1 MGLRQKMVIKI
12 YVKLQRI
19 RNNKTMCIH
28 LKPLEDYLMVENIL
42 EVYRGQVWTKNCRE
56 WIYYDAVLNP
66 KKIKEKFHFD
76 DTIIIHDYKDNKV
89 GSELG
94 LVCTLCN
101 DAIMG
106 THPNSSY
113 AINKKIIG

>member
-1 MGLRQKMVIKI
+1 MDKE
-12 YVKLQRI
+12 LQRMDLLRCSFKSTKAKR
-19 RNNKTMCIH
+19 RNFI
-28 LKPLEDYLMVENIL
+28 LM
-42 EVYRGQVWTKNCRE
+42 T
-56 WIYYDAVLNP
+56 
-66 KKIKEKFHFD
+66 
-76 DTIIIHDYKDNKV
+76 TIIIHDYKDIKV